1 LALIATMRRTEK
13 VCNFSDRRG
22 LQAWSFGKLD
32 GFDGVRL
39 AGADLLRKVPG
50 GEALQAIG
58 AG

>member
-1 LALIATMRRTEK
+1 MRRTEK